1 MCVTLCLGTCPS
13 RGAMEVDGNRGTACQ
28 VRKELVTR
36 RGVEPR
42 TPGGR
47 VPSDG
52 HSLEGGSEPQVA
64 PRP

>member
-1 MCVTLCLGTCPS
+1 
-13 RGAMEVDGNRGTACQ
+13 MEVDGNRGTACQ